1 MSQQLGLFVAGAAAA
16 TAVNTAIG
24 TYMRYSQEEPSE
36 KKRKLTLQQIRD
48 GAVLALMADVAVL
61 APVLTGAAALE
72 ALRAPPS
79 ASKQR

>member
-24 TYMRYSQEEPSE
+24 TYMRYSQEDP
-36 KKRKLTLQQIRD
+36 KTRKLTLQQIRD
-48 GAVLALMADVAVL
+48 GAAFALMADVTVV
-61 APVLTGAAALE
+61 APILTGAAALE

>member
-16 TAVNTAIG
+16 TAVNTAIS
-24 TYMRYSQEEPSE
+24 TYMRYSQEEQPE
-36 KKRKLTLQQIRD
+36 KRKLTVQQIRD